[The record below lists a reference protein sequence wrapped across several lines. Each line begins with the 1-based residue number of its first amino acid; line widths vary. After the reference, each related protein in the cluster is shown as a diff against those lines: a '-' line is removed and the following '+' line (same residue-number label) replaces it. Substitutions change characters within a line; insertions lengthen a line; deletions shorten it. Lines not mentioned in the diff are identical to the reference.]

1 MEKQALLNTYINN
14 VTILIFG
21 YLTSSFCFACLAI
34 PSLPPIIKILYPFSA
49 GNVNRAPRWMSE
61 HGLEWFYR
69 FLQEPKRMF
78 KRYFVDDTKILKLI
92 FKYAKKG
99 E

>member
-1 MEKQALLNTYINN
+1 MGSEMCIRD
-14 VTILIFG
+14 
-21 YLTSSFCFACLAI
+21 S
-34 PSLPPIIKILYPFSA
+34 
-49 GNVNRAPRWMSE
+49 WMSE

-78 KRYFVDDTKILKLI
+78 KRYFVDDIKIVKLI

-99 E
+99 EE

>member
-1 MEKQALLNTYINN
+1 MR
-14 VTILIFG
+14 
-21 YLTSSFCFACLAI
+21 TSKNMMLRSICAGATVDFL
-34 PSLPPIIKILYPFSA
+34 A
-49 GNVNRAPRWMSE
+49 GNVKRAPRWMSE

-78 KRYFVDDTKILKLI
+78 KRYFVADTKILKLI